1 MALVR
6 VTQMIA
12 TFSALSVLTACS
24 GGGFQS
30 LSSVADN
37 SSQSTGGGSNNGQSN
52 PTTPTTPSAYDKLD
66 MEGYVSGGSYDNNFA
81 VKLDNANNALIVNL
95 PIPAGPF
102 SNLYV
107 DVPDLKGVKI
117 KTYYDSSNRPQVAL
131 SVPLKY
137 VLRGVT
143 TLPASKLP
151 NGNALPAMPS
161 GEAPSLAFSLN
172 ANSEN
177 KVYLYIG
184 VNAVGLYIE
193 NSYIPQYIGITMPIK
208 NKAQTKI
215 LGYFT
220 IVPKSGNFNGGLFT
234 SFPIPNDIAKIID
247 DHLSGIIH

>member
-1 MALVR
+1 MNFAR
-6 VTQMIA
+6 AAQMIA
-12 TFSALSVLTACS
+12 TLGALSLLAACS

-37 SSQSTGGGSNNGQSN
+37 SGQSTGGTNDGQS
-52 PTTPTTPSAYDKLD
+52 TPTPAPTPSAYDKLD
-66 MEGYVSGGSYDNNFA
+66 MEGYVSGGAYDSNFA
-81 VKLDNANNALIVNL
+81 VKLDKENDALIVNL

-102 SNLYV
+102 SNIYV
-107 DVPDLKGVKI
+107 DVPNLKGAKI
-117 KTYYDSSNRPQVAL
+117 KTYYDANNKPQVAI
-131 SVPLKY
+131 SVPLKH
-137 VLRGVT
+137 VLRGVS
-143 TLPASKLP
+143 TLPSSKLP

-161 GEAPSLAFSLN
+161 GEAPSLAFGLN

-193 NSYIPQYIGITMPIK
+193 NSYIPQYIGITLPIK

-220 IVPKSGNFNGGLFT
+220 IVPKSGNFSGGLFT
-234 SFPIPNDIAKIID
+234 SFPLPNDIAKIID

>member
-1 MALVR
+1 MT
-6 VTQMIA
+6 VTRAFQMIA
-12 TFSALSVLTACS
+12 TLSTISLLTACT

-30 LSSVADN
+30 LSSIADN
-37 SSQSTGGGSNNGQSN
+37 SSQSTGGGTA
-52 PTTPTTPSAYDKLD
+52 PTPTTPSAYDKLD

-81 VKLDNANNALIVNL
+81 IKLDKENDALIVNL
-95 PIPAGPF
+95 PIPSGPF
-102 SNLYV
+102 SNLYI
-107 DVPDLKGVKI
+107 DVPELKGAKI
-117 KTYYDSSNRPQVAL
+117 KTYYDANNRPQVAL

-137 VLRGVT
+137 VLRGVS
-143 TLPASKLP
+143 TLPSSKLP

-193 NSYIPQYIGITMPIK
+193 NSYIPEYIGITLPIK

-220 IVPKSGNFNGGLFT
+220 IVPKSGNFKGGLFT
-234 SFPIPNDIAKIID
+234 SFPLPNEIAKIID
-247 DHLSGIIH
+247 DHLSGLIH